1 MSSFES
7 KAVATLSNT
16 VNSVYSW
23 SDINKAVALGEALG
37 AIWQYCEY
45 ANACF
50 TLKWELDRKAWTV
63 IATYD
68 STTSRRD
75 VEAEDTFYY
84 HASMNAPYA
93 EAIIRDA
100 KGHRLERVDD

>member
-1 MSSFES
+1 MSSIKS
-7 KAVATLSNT
+7 KAVARPAKT
-16 VNSVYSW
+16 VDSVYSR
-23 SDINKAVALGEALG
+23 SDISKAVALGEALG
-37 AIWQYCEY
+37 AIGQYGEY
-45 ANACF
+45 ANACV
-50 TLKWELDRKAWTV
+50 TLKWALDGKAWTI

-93 EAIIRDA
+93 TAIIRDA
-100 KGHRLERVDD
+100 EGHRLERLDD

>member
-1 MSSFES
+1 MSSIELE
-7 KAVATLSNT
+7 AVARPSET
-16 VNSVYSW
+16 VISVYSR
-23 SDINKAVALGEALG
+23 SDISKAVALGKALG
-37 AIWQYCEY
+37 AILQYCEY
-45 ANACF
+45 ANDCF
-50 TLKWELDRKAWTV
+50 TLKWELDGNVWTI

-93 EAIIRDA
+93 EAVIRDA
-100 KGHRLERVDD
+100 DGHRLERLDD

>member
-7 KAVATLSNT
+7 NAVARPS
-16 VNSVYSW
+16 SAEDSIYSR
-23 SDINKAVALGEALG
+23 SDVNKAVALGQALG

-50 TLKWELDRKAWTV
+50 TLKWELDGKAWTIV
-63 IATYD
+63 ATYD
-68 STTSRRD
+68 SISSKRD
-75 VEAEDTFYY
+75 IEAEDTFYY

-100 KGHRLERVDD
+100 KGHRLERLDD

>member
-1 MSSFES
+1 MSSLES
-7 KAVATLSNT
+7 KAVAGPSETD
-16 VNSVYSW
+16 NSVYSR
-23 SDINKAVALGEALG
+23 SDINKAVTLGEALG

-50 TLKWELDRKAWTV
+50 TLKWELDGKAWTI

-68 STTSRRD
+68 STTRMRD

-93 EAIIRDA
+93 KAIIRDA
-100 KGHRLERVDD
+100 DGNRLERLDD

>member
-7 KAVATLSNT
+7 TAFAKPSKT
-16 VNSVYSW
+16 VNAVYSR
-23 SDINKAVALGEALG
+23 SDINKAVALGKALG
-37 AIWQYCEY
+37 AIEQYCEY
-45 ANACF
+45 ANDCF
-50 TLKWELDRKAWTV
+50 TLKWELDGKAWTI

-75 VEAEDTFYY
+75 VEAEETFYY

-93 EAIIRDA
+93 KAVIQDA
-100 KGHRLERVDD
+100 DGEQLGRLDD

>member
-7 KAVATLSNT
+7 KAVARPSESD
-16 VNSVYSW
+16 NSVYSR
-23 SDINKAVALGEALG
+23 SDISKAVRLGEALG

-50 TLKWELDRKAWTV
+50 TLKWELDGKAWSIV
-63 IATYD
+63 ATYD

-75 VEAEDTFYY
+75 VEAEHTFYY
-84 HASMNAPYA
+84 HASMSAPYA
-93 EAIIRDA
+93 KAIIRDA
-100 KGHRLERVDD
+100 EGHRLERL

>member
-7 KAVATLSNT
+7 IAVAIPSSAED
-16 VNSVYSW
+16 SVYSR
-23 SDINKAVALGEALG
+23 SDIDKAVALGEALG
-37 AIWQYCEY
+37 AIWLYCEY

-50 TLKWELDRKAWTV
+50 TLKWELDGKAWTI

-84 HASMNAPYA
+84 RASMNAPYA
-93 EAIIRDA
+93 KAIIRDA
-100 KGHRLERVDD
+100 EGHRLERLDD

>member
-1 MSSFES
+1 MSSIELEAAARPS
-7 KAVATLSNT
+7 EAVI
-16 VNSVYSW
+16 SVYSR
-23 SDINKAVALGEALG
+23 SDINKAVALGQALG

-50 TLKWELDRKAWTV
+50 TLNWELDGNAWTI

-68 STTSRRD
+68 STARTRD
-75 VEAEDTFYY
+75 LEAEDTFYY

-93 EAIIRDA
+93 KAVIRDA
-100 KGHRLERVDD
+100 DGHRLEQLDD

>member
-1 MSSFES
+1 MSSLKS
-7 KAVATLSNT
+7 TAVPAPSETDNL
-16 VNSVYSW
+16 VYSR
-23 SDINKAVALGEALG
+23 SDINKAVTLGKALG

-50 TLKWELDRKAWTV
+50 TFKWELDGQAWTI

-68 STTSRRD
+68 STTCRRD

-93 EAIIRDA
+93 KAIIRDA
-100 KGHRLERVDD
+100 DGHRLDRLDD

>member
-7 KAVATLSNT
+7 HAVATPSSADDL
-16 VNSVYSW
+16 VYSR

-50 TLKWELDRKAWTV
+50 TLDWELDGKSWV
-63 IATYD
+63 LIATYD

-84 HASMNAPYA
+84 HASMSAPYA
-93 EAIIRDA
+93 TAIIRDA
-100 KGHRLERVDD
+100 EGHRLERLDD

>member
-50 TLKWELDRKAWTV
+50 TLEWELDDKAWTI

-84 HASMNAPYA
+84 HTSMNAPYA
-93 EAIIRDA
+93 KAVIRDA
-100 KGHRLERVDD
+100 DGHQLKRLDD

>member
-7 KAVATLSNT
+7 KAVAKPSKT
-16 VNSVYSW
+16 VNSVYSR
-23 SDINKAVALGEALG
+23 SDINKAVALGKALG
-37 AIWQYCEY
+37 AIEQYCEY
-45 ANACF
+45 ANDCF
-50 TLKWELDRKAWTV
+50 TLKWELDGKVWTI

-93 EAIIRDA
+93 KAVIRDA
-100 KGHRLERVDD
+100 DGHQLEQSDD

>member
-1 MSSFES
+1 MSSLES
-7 KAVATLSNT
+7 KAVARPSETD
-16 VNSVYSW
+16 NSVYSR
-23 SDINKAVALGEALG
+23 SDINKAVTLGEALG

-50 TLKWELDRKAWTV
+50 TLKWELDGKAWTI

-68 STTSRRD
+68 STARRRD

-93 EAIIRDA
+93 KALIRDA
-100 KGHRLERVDD
+100 DGHRLERLDD

>member
-7 KAVATLSNT
+7 NAVARPSSAED
-16 VNSVYSW
+16 SVYSR
-23 SDINKAVALGEALG
+23 SDINKAVALGGALG

-50 TLKWELDRKAWTV
+50 TLKWELEGNAWTI

-93 EAIIRDA
+93 KAIIRDA
-100 KGHRLERVDD
+100 EGHRLEQLDD

>member
-1 MSSFES
+1 MSSFKS
-7 KAVATLSNT
+7 KAVARPAKT
-16 VNSVYSW
+16 VNSLYSR
-23 SDINKAVALGEALG
+23 SDINKAVAIGEALG

-50 TLKWELDRKAWTV
+50 TLKWELDGKAWTI

-75 VEAEDTFYY
+75 VEAEDTFYC

-93 EAIIRDA
+93 KAIIRNA
-100 KGHRLERVDD
+100 EGHRLERLED

>member
-1 MSSFES
+1 MSSIELE
-7 KAVATLSNT
+7 AVARPSET
-16 VNSVYSW
+16 VISLYSR
-23 SDINKAVALGEALG
+23 SDISKAVALGEALG

-50 TLKWELDRKAWTV
+50 TLKWELDGKAWTI

-68 STTSRRD
+68 STTSKRD

-93 EAIIRDA
+93 KAVIRDA
-100 KGHRLERVDD
+100 DGQQLERLDD

>member
-1 MSSFES
+1 MKSVESDAAAMASSPGH
-7 KAVATLSNT
+7 
-16 VNSVYSW
+16 SVYSRR
-23 SDINKAVALGEALG
+23 DIDKAVALGEALG

-50 TLKWELDRKAWTV
+50 TLKWELDGKAWII

-68 STTSRRD
+68 SNTSRRD

-84 HASMNAPYA
+84 HASMSAPYA

-100 KGHRLERVDD
+100 DGNRLEQLVA

>member
-1 MSSFES
+1 MSSIELE
-7 KAVATLSNT
+7 AVARPSET
-16 VNSVYSW
+16 VNSVYSR
-23 SDINKAVALGEALG
+23 SDIDKAVALGEALG

-50 TLKWELDRKAWTV
+50 TLKWELVGNAWTI

-68 STTSRRD
+68 STASKRD

-84 HASMNAPYA
+84 HASINAPYA
-93 EAIIRDA
+93 NAVIRDA
-100 KGHRLERVDD
+100 DGLELERLDD